1 MKSFLPVETCLDHGY
16 IKVID
21 YMGDDLSPLEA
32 ARMSTGNETG
42 SDQAK
47 DDNLRDYLWRHK
59 HATPFEMNALQL
71 EVQCPIFVAREWMR
85 HRVPFS
91 YNEYSQRYSE
101 ALDLYYVPSEP
112 RVRNGSQSL
121 INKQG
126 SEGQIEESVT
136 WNIINS
142 MVDEQETQREIY
154 MNYIN
159 QGLSRELARNN
170 IPVSN
175 YTRFRVQSNLRG
187 WLQFVD
193 LRIRQNAQYEIR
205 VYAKAIAKIIEEI
218 YPKTWQVFEEHTL
231 YGHSFSRKEIQ
242 VLQKILKD
250 LGIKKEEVEDF
261 LGKSR
266 SREFFQKLG
275 L

>member
-1 MKSFLPVETCLDHGY
+1 
-16 IKVID
+16 
-21 YMGDDLSPLEA
+21 MGDDLSPLEA

>member
-42 SDQAK
+42 VDEAK

-59 HATPFEMNALQL
+59 HATPFELNALQL

-101 ALDLYYVPSEP
+101 ALDLYYVPAEM
-112 RVRNGSQSL
+112 RVEHGSQSL

-126 SEGQIEESVT
+126 SDGKLSRETT
-136 WNIINS
+136 WSIINS

-154 MNYIN
+154 KNYLD

-170 IPVSN
+170 MPVSN
-175 YTRFRVQSNLRG
+175 YTRFRVQANLRG
-187 WLQFVD
+187 WLQFID
-193 LRIRQNAQYEIR
+193 LRIRHNAQYEIR
-205 VYAKAIAKIIEEI
+205 VYAKAIANIIKEL
-218 YPKTWQVFEEHTL
+218 YPKTWKVFEEHTL
-231 YGHSFSRKEIQ
+231 HGHSFSRKEI
-242 VLQKILKD
+242 VLLQTILKD
-250 LGIKKEEVEDF
+250 LGINKQEVEEV
-261 LGKSR
+261 LGKSKA
-266 SREFFQKLG
+266 REFFEKLG
-275 L
+275 I